1 MQRIWSSKLWIRWC
15 DLTLSFVFSLF
26 VLSVLSVA
34 RSLGAWIKLL
44 FVHSLCD
51 LTLMLAAYVIAS
63 WLIYSWYGYSR
74 YARHRIQFSLPGIS
88 VTLSNSWHYCWEHC
102 ILCYCIDWL
111 IDKCSELWM
120 PCPWYACCIIVR
132 FVWYLWYFGAKL
144 EIFCHC
150 FNQSSLISFLACI
163 DVLSILIFLL

>member
-1 MQRIWSSKLWIRWC
+1 M
-15 DLTLSFVFSLF
+15 
-26 VLSVLSVA
+26 
-34 RSLGAWIKLL
+34 LL

-150 FNQSSLISFLACI
+150 INQFSPISFLACI
-163 DVLSILIFLL
+163 DVPSILIFFVIKRNTALFHYFVINIVSRLPFSCAGECWAFVFLLIQVLL